1 MKKLRK
7 IEYYTSDK
15 YDPQAGFMD
24 SRDDNRTAI
33 GLFHRF
39 ADSYHIDNGRYYPL
53 TEAIIEDEKTG
64 EISRIKCNRI
74 IRFVNE

>member
-1 MKKLRK
+1 
-7 IEYYTSDK
+7 
-15 YDPQAGFMD
+15 
-24 SRDDNRTAI
+24 
-33 GLFHRF
+33 
-39 ADSYHIDNGRYYPL
+39 L